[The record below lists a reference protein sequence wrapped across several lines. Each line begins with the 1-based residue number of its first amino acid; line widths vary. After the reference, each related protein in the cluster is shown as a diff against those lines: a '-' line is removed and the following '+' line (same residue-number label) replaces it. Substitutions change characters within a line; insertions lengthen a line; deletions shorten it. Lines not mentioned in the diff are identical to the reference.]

1 MKSLLKGGERLQ
13 KRFHQGDLIKM
24 NFNPTKGHEQ
34 RGFRPALVV
43 SSNDFNELCGGLIKV
58 VAITSEIKDFP
69 LNMELPDGLPVYGQ
83 VLLSQERTIDSLS
96 DDRECTK
103 VGSVPKE
110 FLEEV
115 LEKIALTYK

>member
-24 NFNPTKGHEQ
+24 DFNPTKGHEQ

-96 DDRECTK
+96 ADRECTK